1 MTGKS
6 LRYFRCLDTMRTIHC
21 GYDRLL
27 EALELNPNPV
37 KTVIN
42 TISGQ
47 QSERENRAF
56 DGENLHTGD
65 LKAYRLEGV
74 KFVHGQHL

>member
-6 LRYFRCLDTMRTIHC
+6 LRYFSCLDTMRTIHC

-42 TISGQ
+42 TISGGSEVSVKIAPLMVTL
-47 QSERENRAF
+47 QS
-56 DGENLHTGD
+56 LHAGD
-65 LKAYRLEGV
+65 SETHRNS
-74 KFVHGQHL
+74 